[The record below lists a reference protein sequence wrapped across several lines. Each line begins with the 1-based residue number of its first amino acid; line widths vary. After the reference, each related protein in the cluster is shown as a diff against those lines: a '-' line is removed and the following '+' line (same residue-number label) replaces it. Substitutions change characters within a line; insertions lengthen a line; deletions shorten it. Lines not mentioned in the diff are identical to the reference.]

1 MLPVIRK
8 RTYYPHRYTNDFFGK
23 DLLSS
28 FFSDGADYT
37 VPAVNIKENEK
48 SFEIEVAAP
57 GVAKED
63 FKINLEKD
71 VLTVSS
77 EKESKNEVDKDNFM
91 KREFGFNSFSRS
103 FSIPESVNTDKIK
116 ASHNNGV
123 LTIELPKIEEAKLK
137 NKKEIK
143 IS

>member
-1 MLPVIRK
+1 MLPVIKK
-8 RTYYPHRYTNDFFGK
+8 RTYYPHRYTNDLHGR
-23 DLLSS
+23 DLLSN

-37 VPAVNIKENEK
+37 VPAINIKENEK

-57 GVAKED
+57 GVAKEN

-77 EKESKNEVDKDNFM
+77 EKESKNENDKDNFM

-103 FSIPESVNTDKIK
+103 FSIPESVNADKIK